1 VITLTVNNDEFPP
14 SNNPGPQKTQR
25 TDMDTDHF
33 ERVQKGMC
41 AEIERACKGG
51 AVMATA
57 ALIYLFIDAMA

>member
-1 VITLTVNNDEFPP
+1 
-14 SNNPGPQKTQR
+14 
-25 TDMDTDHF
+25 MDTDHF